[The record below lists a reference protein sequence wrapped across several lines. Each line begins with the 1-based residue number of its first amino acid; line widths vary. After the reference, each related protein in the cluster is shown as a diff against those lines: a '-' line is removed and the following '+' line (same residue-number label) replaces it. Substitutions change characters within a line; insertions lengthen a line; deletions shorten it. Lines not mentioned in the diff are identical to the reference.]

1 MKDLESQAE
10 STEHIGIKN
19 IRFRI
24 TELSGGTFHIW
35 SEPGKGTKVTVSFP
49 RQVFSAGE
57 KEKKEKGRRIITPK
71 GLPKK
76 DRTVR
81 RRFR

>member
-49 RQVFSAGE
+49 RQVFSAVE

-71 GLPKK
+71 GLQKK

-81 RRFR
+81 RHFR